1 MQVRRLA
8 AKYIMKCDDDNFVR
22 IDAVL
27 KEVNRLS
34 RGQPLYI
41 GNLNYFHKPL
51 KVGKWAVTYEV

>member
-1 MQVRRLA
+1 
-8 AKYIMKCDDDNFVR
+8 MKCDDDNFVR

-34 RGQPLYI
+34 CGQPLYI

-51 KVGKWAVTYEV
+51 RVGKWAITYEV